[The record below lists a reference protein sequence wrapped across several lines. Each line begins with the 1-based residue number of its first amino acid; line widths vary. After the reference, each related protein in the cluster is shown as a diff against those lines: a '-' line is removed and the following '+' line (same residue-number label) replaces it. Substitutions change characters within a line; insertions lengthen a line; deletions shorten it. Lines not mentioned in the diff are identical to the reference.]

1 MNHNLLQIVS
11 PLKETVTA
19 NGNVLSGT
27 ILVSDVEYIAQATL
41 DKTGIWIID
50 PETSLQDS
58 FSWEAG
64 SQTYLPDSLN
74 GVTDEW
80 HEKAI
85 DAIDSIA
92 K

>member
-1 MNHNLLQIVS
+1 MINNLLQIVA
-11 PLKETVTA
+11 PIKETVTA
-19 NGNVLSGT
+19 TGNVLSGT
-27 ILVSDVEYIAQATL
+27 ILVSGVEYIAQATL
-41 DKTGIWIID
+41 EKSALWIID

-58 FSWEAG
+58 FLWDAG

-80 HEKAI
+80 SEKAI
-85 DAIDSIA
+85 DAIDAIA